1 MHTRI
6 MLLTIGAALLLTTC
20 GQMRNS
26 SIEKTS
32 PPTPAVQEEARQPQ
46 ATPEPTMTAQ
56 EPDTVLITVQEQP
69 PKENTHQEE
78 STPQT
83 AATHEPVAEP
93 THSEDIPSE
102 TVHAKTG
109 YVEPEPTPE
118 PEPASTPSAPA
129 DRQAAI
135 NVANAY
141 AVTQY
146 GVTTDTSLTMDN
158 SAYRFPAA
166 VPVDVLRETLQAKAR
181 DMVDFT
187 FHQLM
192 MQTGVDSLADAG
204 FRCNVCIVENGG
216 SLLNQPT
223 GSVRRSCSGS
233 SSACERKSRYSKT
246 LISNFSS
253 NNGCVS
259 RKCRTASVYA
269 VRSISA
275 AARRSSAAEWGGS
288 SICVPSS
295 QIKTGMKPLSAVV
308 HRSKCGIAEV
318 TSTPPGKKDHFMM
331 YFTSGLLYH
340 GGMKKERASTAPSQ
354 LHTHHQRRYSPG
366 KYAATLRRAAERAKA
381 ETNAAQVKR
390 GRNGLWCMENPTK
403 RGENRISSL
412 QK

>member
-129 DRQAAI
+129 NRQAAI
-135 NVANAY
+135 DVANAY

-146 GVTTDTSLTMDN
+146 GVTTDTSLTLDN

-166 VPVDVLRETLQAKAR
+166 VPVENSQETLEAKAQ

-187 FHQLM
+187 FRQLM
-192 MQTGVDSLADAG
+192 MQAGRDTIADAG
-204 FRCNVCIVENGG
+204 FRCNVCIIENGG
-216 SLLNQPT
+216 SLLIY
-223 GSVRRSCSGS
+223 VL
-233 SSACERKSRYSKT
+233 Y
-246 LISNFSS
+246 
-253 NNGCVS
+253 NG
-259 RKCRTASVYA
+259 
-269 VRSISA
+269 
-275 AARRSSAAEWGGS
+275 
-288 SICVPSS
+288 
-295 QIKTGMKPLSAVV
+295 
-308 HRSKCGIAEV
+308 
-318 TSTPPGKKDHFMM
+318 
-331 YFTSGLLYH
+331 
-340 GGMKKERASTAPSQ
+340 
-354 LHTHHQRRYSPG
+354 
-366 KYAATLRRAAERAKA
+366 
-381 ETNAAQVKR
+381 
-390 GRNGLWCMENPTK
+390 
-403 RGENRISSL
+403 
-412 QK
+412 

>member
-1 MHTRI
+1 MYTRI

-166 VPVDVLRETLQAKAR
+166 VPLDVSQETLEAKAR

-187 FHQLM
+187 FRQLM
-192 MQTGVDSLADAG
+192 MQAGVDTIADAG
-204 FRCNVCIVENGG
+204 FRCNVYIVEDGG
-216 SLLNQPT
+216 SLLIY
-223 GSVRRSCSGS
+223 V
-233 SSACERKSRYSKT
+233 
-246 LISNFSS
+246 
-253 NNGCVS
+253 
-259 RKCRTASVYA
+259 
-269 VRSISA
+269 
-275 AARRSSAAEWGGS
+275 
-288 SICVPSS
+288 
-295 QIKTGMKPLSAVV
+295 
-308 HRSKCGIAEV
+308 
-318 TSTPPGKKDHFMM
+318 
-331 YFTSGLLYH
+331 LYD
-340 GGMKKERASTAPSQ
+340 G
-354 LHTHHQRRYSPG
+354 
-366 KYAATLRRAAERAKA
+366 
-381 ETNAAQVKR
+381 
-390 GRNGLWCMENPTK
+390 
-403 RGENRISSL
+403 
-412 QK
+412 